1 MIVKLQKA
9 GSSFKGLTSYLTEQK
24 DRVAWTHS
32 LNCANDDVRSVAHE
46 MYTTY
51 SQAELLKQ
59 EAGVHAGGT
68 LVETPVKHISLNW
81 HPDEKPTQEHMIAT
95 AEAFLKEMGWD
106 EHQALL
112 VAHSDRAHSH
122 VHIELN
128 RIHPETGK
136 VLDDSFERR
145 RASDWALD
153 YEREHGLVRC
163 PQREKDYAERSPSPT
178 RETWQTLR
186 EAEEQFERN
195 EQAERERAESY
206 LRKEDRTSEIR
217 AHEWQILKDHQR
229 AEREAHFAEGRIAFR
244 ELRHELQRDVREH
257 FRQEWGDYYAACRD
271 GLGDEDAFAWKADI
285 VARQRDMFE
294 GLKAEAFGELRTS
307 RDGDYRQLLLD
318 QKEERH
324 ELHQAQD
331 AGLTSYDLLNFGEP
345 EREPKS
351 DGELS
356 EPANQNDKSEKPDAV
371 ASEDSEAFTFDSAN
385 DNSARLK
392 DGLSGL
398 GDMGAG
404 LIGGLSKFVER
415 LFDSLLD
422 GRPAP
427 KVKQAPPEP
436 NDELQRRREALR
448 FQKIEEAIEQAELE
462 RERQR
467 EDTNYRERQRSRD

>member
-9 GSSFKGLTSYLTEQK
+9 GSSFVGLASYLTEQK

-32 LNCANDDVRSVAHE
+32 LNCANDDVPSVVHE
-46 MYTTY
+46 MYTTF

-59 EAGVHAGGT
+59 EAGVHAGGSV
-68 LVETPVKHISLNW
+68 VETPVKHISLNW

-95 AEAFLKEMGWD
+95 AEAFLKEMGW
-106 EHQALL
+106 EQHQALL
-112 VAHSDRAHSH
+112 VAHNDKPHSH

-128 RIHPETGK
+128 RIHPETGRA
-136 VLDDSFERR
+136 LDDSFERR
-145 RASDWALD
+145 RASDWALA
-153 YEREHGLVRC
+153 YEHENGNVRC
-163 PQREKDYAERSPSPT
+163 PQRETEFAERTPSPT
-178 RETWQTLR
+178 RETWQKLR
-186 EAEEQFERN
+186 EAQEQFDRN
-195 EQAERERAESY
+195 EQAERERAEGY
-206 LRKEDRTSEIR
+206 LGKEDRTTEIR
-217 AHEWQILKDHQR
+217 AHEWQILKDEQR
-229 AEREAHFAEGRIAFR
+229 AEREAHFAEGRTVFR
-244 ELRHELQRDVREH
+244 ELRNEMHREVREH

-271 GLGDEDAFAWKADI
+271 GLGGEDAFAWKADI
-285 VARQRDMFE
+285 VGRQRDMFE
-294 GLKAEAFGELRTS
+294 ALKAEAFDELRTS
-307 RDGDYRQLLLD
+307 RDADYRQLLLD

-324 ELHQAQD
+324 DLHQAQD

-345 EREPKS
+345 EREAKS
-351 DGELS
+351 EGELS
-356 EPANQNDKSEKPDAV
+356 EPANQNDLSERRDARAPQEPD
-371 ASEDSEAFTFDSAN
+371 SFEFNRAN

-398 GDMGAG
+398 GDMGSG
-404 LIGGLSKFVER
+404 LIGGLATFVER

-448 FQKIEEAIEQAELE
+448 FQKVEEAIEQAELE

-467 EDTNYRERQRSRD
+467 EDTNYRERQRGRV